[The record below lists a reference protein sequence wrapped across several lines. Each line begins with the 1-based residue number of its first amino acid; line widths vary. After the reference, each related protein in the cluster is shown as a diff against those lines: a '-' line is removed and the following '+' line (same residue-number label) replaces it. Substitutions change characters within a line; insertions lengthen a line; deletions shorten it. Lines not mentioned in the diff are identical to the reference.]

1 MARRL
6 SKVLDIDPQR
16 PNNCATMHVVGYV
29 RERPGSDSTDT
40 AFMQAERVR
49 LWVARNGYDLISI
62 CQDGAHSGEREG
74 FGAVLGIISSG
85 QAELVVVP
93 TLEALSPD
101 KVTQEVM
108 LFELRATG
116 ISVASTEEGDLM
128 ALSVPPGD
136 PARMFIRD
144 VLEKATAFRR
154 SRTGAVPDVSVLV
167 EATSIPQPDVIIEFV
182 DSLPTTEPDP
192 DRALA

>member
-1 MARRL
+1 
-6 SKVLDIDPQR
+6 
-16 PNNCATMHVVGYV
+16 
-29 RERPGSDSTDT
+29 
-40 AFMQAERVR
+40 MQAERVR

-116 ISVASTEEGDLM
+116 ISVASTEDGDLV

-144 VLEKATAFRR
+144 VLEKAAAFF
-154 SRTGAVPDVSVLV
+154 V
-167 EATSIPQPDVIIEFV
+167 EAEKAFLEGRDDLIE
-182 DSLPTTEPDP
+182 DAKILDEHH
-192 DRALA
+192 DRP

>member
-1 MARRL
+1 MAGRL
-6 SKVLDIDPQR
+6 FRSLTLSLPAPTIR
-16 PNNCATMHVVGYV
+16 PMHVVGYV

-40 AFMQAERVR
+40 AFMQAERIR
-49 LWVARNGYDLISI
+49 IWVARNGYDLISI
-62 CQDGAHSGEREG
+62 CQDNAHSSEREG

-101 KVTQEVM
+101 KVVQEVM
-108 LFELRATG
+108 LFELRETG
-116 ISVASTEEGDLM
+116 ISVASTEEGDLP
-128 ALSVPPGD
+128 ALAVPPSD

-144 VLEKATAFRR
+144 VLEKAVGFRGTR
-154 SRTGAVPDVSVLV
+154 ETNPTELSAVESPP
-167 EATSIPQPDVIIEFV
+167 EPAPDVIIEFV